1 MNTESNGRPEAS
13 QSSPARFPLLAK
25 DARSGAPEI
34 GRVLT
39 ATRPF
44 CWSVRRELWEYRSI
58 YLAPAC
64 IAGVI
69 VLGFGFVL
77 PRLPETMRHPMMLDL
92 PHQHNT
98 LSQPFDVAAGLI
110 MGASFIIS
118 FYYALDT
125 LYGERRD
132 RSILFWKSLPVS
144 DLTTV
149 LAKAFVLLLA
159 LPAISVAIT
168 IVTEAIIF
176 LMSSAVL
183 AANGLSVGAFWTQ
196 LQPIQTLS
204 ALLYHI
210 VTVHILWY
218 APMYAWLLLISAWSK
233 RAPLLWALLPPF
245 AIVVFERVA
254 FHTAYF
260 HNFLLDRVAGGN
272 YRSSS
277 GMLDPE
283 MRMPIVRFMFTPG
296 LWYGLLFAAAFLFAA
311 ARLRRS
317 RGPI

>member
-1 MNTESNGRPEAS
+1 MNTPSAANAMPELRAEPS
-13 QSSPARFPLLAK
+13 GILL
-25 DARSGAPEI
+25 
-34 GRVLT
+34 V
-39 ATRPF
+39 TRPF
-44 CWSVRRELWEYRSI
+44 YWSVRRELWEYRSI
-58 YLAPAC
+58 YLAPLAIGC
-64 IAGVI
+64 VI

-77 PRLPETMRHPMMLDL
+77 PRIPETMRHPMMLDL
-92 PHQHNT
+92 PHQRDT

-110 MGASFIIS
+110 MAASFIVS

-168 IVTEAIIF
+168 VVTEAIIF

-183 AANGLSVGAFWTQ
+183 VVSGLSVAALWAQ
-196 LQPIQTLS
+196 LQPVQTMT

-218 APMYAWLLLISAWSK
+218 APLYTWLLLISAWSK

-254 FHTAYF
+254 FHTTYF
-260 HNFLLDRVAGGN
+260 SSFLLNRFARSNDGN
-272 YRSSS
+272 SG

-283 MRMPIVRFMFTPG
+283 MRMPIFHFMITPG
-296 LWYGLLFAAAFLFAA
+296 LWIGLLFAAVFLVAA
-311 ARLRRS
+311 ARLRRA